1 MCGKGLL
8 VWQNITE
15 LLIHSSFLTSWST
28 LKKSVLEWISQWALE
43 AKCFPYRRKSLRGKA
58 NKRRI
63 LPVRHC
69 TSFFPFTAVSE
80 VSTNPL
86 FFFWGMKPSPSSFS
100 ALLFHSPQGS
110 SSCPPW
116 WQEGGAHSRLCMDP
130 CLCCSELPA
139 QMVDLNYLSPGRNE
153 PLVPGTTRQEC

>member
-1 MCGKGLL
+1 MKELAQRCVRGISDGEVMAVGNDKMRVKLSPSSFQREGGQSLIQGLRNGQDGQNSIWRGKEVSRGRVCGKGLL

-86 FFFWGMKPSPSSFS
+86 FFFW
-100 ALLFHSPQGS
+100 
-110 SSCPPW
+110 
-116 WQEGGAHSRLCMDP
+116 E
-130 CLCCSELPA
+130 
-139 QMVDLNYLSPGRNE
+139 
-153 PLVPGTTRQEC
+153 